1 MKNIFLAPMTDR
13 ENRGRGKGTRTGA
26 TKTAF
31 SPLTVVLLIVL
42 ILYALTLIGLLFWAV
57 ITSFKS
63 QAEFRINILGF
74 PDKWVWNY
82 GEVFRSFQVPVM
94 AEDGTRYVSM
104 GGMILNSVIYSFGCA
119 IASTI
124 TPCITAYLCAKFP
137 FRFSKVVYFIVIVT
151 MALPIVGSL
160 PSEMLVARTFGVYD
174 RIWLLWIM
182 KANFLGIFFLV
193 FHAEFKGIPKEYTEA
208 AKIDGAGNFTIL
220 FRIMLPLVRNTI
232 FVIMLIKFI
241 EFWNDYQTPLVFL
254 PSYPTL
260 AYGVFTLAT
269 TSINKM
275 STVPMRM
282 ASAVMMLIPILV
294 VFLIFQKKIMSN
306 VSVGGIK
313 G

>member
-1 MKNIFLAPMTDR
+1 MKNIFLASMTDR

-82 GEVFRSFQVPVM
+82 GEVFRSFQVSVM

-119 IASTI
+119 IASTM

-160 PSEMLVARTFGVYD
+160 PSELLVARTFGVYD

-182 KANFLGIFFLV
+182 KANFLGIYFLV
-193 FHAEFKGIPKEYTEA
+193 FHAEFKSIPKEYTEA

-269 TSINKM
+269 TSVNNM

>member
-1 MKNIFLAPMTDR
+1 MTDR
-13 ENRGRGKGTRTGA
+13 KNRGRGKGTRTGA

-82 GEVFRSFQVPVM
+82 GEVFRSVQVSVM

-119 IASTI
+119 IASTM

-160 PSEMLVARTFGVYD
+160 PSELLVARTFGIYD

-182 KANFLGIFFLV
+182 KANFLGIYFLV
-193 FHAEFKGIPKEYTEA
+193 FHAEFKSIPKEYTEA

-269 TSINKM
+269 TSVNKM

-294 VFLIFQKKIMSN
+294 VFSIFQKKIMSN

>member
-1 MKNIFLAPMTDR
+1 MKNIFLASMTDR
-13 ENRGRGKGTRTGA
+13 KNRGRGKGTRTGA

-82 GEVFRSFQVPVM
+82 GEVFRSFQVSVM

-119 IASTI
+119 IASTM

-160 PSEMLVARTFGVYD
+160 PSELLVARTFGVYD

-182 KANFLGIFFLV
+182 KANFLGIYFLV
-193 FHAEFKGIPKEYTEA
+193 FHAEFKSIPKEYTEA

-269 TSINKM
+269 TSVNNM

>member
-1 MKNIFLAPMTDR
+1 MKNIFLASMTDR
-13 ENRGRGKGTRTGA
+13 KNRGRGKGTRTGA

-42 ILYALTLIGLLFWAV
+42 TLYALTLIGLLFWAV

-82 GEVFRSFQVPVM
+82 GEVFRSFQVSVM

-119 IASTI
+119 IASTM

-160 PSEMLVARTFGVYD
+160 PSELLVARTFGIYD

-182 KANFLGIFFLV
+182 KANFLGIYFLV
-193 FHAEFKGIPKEYTEA
+193 FHAEFKSIPKEYTEA

-269 TSINKM
+269 TSVNNM

>member
-1 MKNIFLAPMTDR
+1 M
-13 ENRGRGKGTRTGA
+13 
-26 TKTAF
+26 
-31 SPLTVVLLIVL
+31 
-42 ILYALTLIGLLFWAV
+42 
-57 ITSFKS
+57 
-63 QAEFRINILGF
+63 
-74 PDKWVWNY
+74 
-82 GEVFRSFQVPVM
+82 
-94 AEDGTRYVSM
+94 
-104 GGMILNSVIYSFGCA
+104 
-119 IASTI
+119 
-124 TPCITAYLCAKFP
+124 
-137 FRFSKVVYFIVIVT
+137 
-151 MALPIVGSL
+151 
-160 PSEMLVARTFGVYD
+160 
-174 RIWLLWIM
+174 LWIM
-182 KANFLGIFFLV
+182 KANFLGIYFLV
-193 FHAEFKGIPKEYTEA
+193 FHAEFKGIPKEYAEA

>member
-1 MKNIFLAPMTDR
+1 MKNIFLASMTDR
-13 ENRGRGKGTRTGA
+13 KNRGRGKGTRTGA

-119 IASTI
+119 IASTM

-160 PSEMLVARTFGVYD
+160 PSELLVARTFGIYD

-182 KANFLGIFFLV
+182 KANFLGIYFLV
-193 FHAEFKGIPKEYTEA
+193 FHAEFKSIPKEYTEA

-269 TSINKM
+269 TSVNNM

-294 VFLIFQKKIMSN
+294 VFLKFQKKIMSN